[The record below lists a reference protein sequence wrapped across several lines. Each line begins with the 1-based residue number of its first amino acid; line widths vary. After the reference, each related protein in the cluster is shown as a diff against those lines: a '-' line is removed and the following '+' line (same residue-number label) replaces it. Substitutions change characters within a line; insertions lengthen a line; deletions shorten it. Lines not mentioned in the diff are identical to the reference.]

1 MLLPENLAGR
11 KFGNMK
17 KLIFT
22 VCLGL
27 LFSLVPVAFA
37 QAYDYVRTPSGS
49 GTYQSVDLSVTGFDV
64 ENDLIGYSS
73 STDIFCA
80 FYISGMSE
88 GNILGG
94 SIFPATSTNFSDTIT
109 YSDPQEPPFQ
119 PPTLLEIH
127 YVGIQCGQTEEEIN
141 TGTGDSIFENENNPL
156 VPPLFTLAAAEPTA
170 YDYVRT
176 PSGSGTYQSV
186 DLSVTDFDIENDLI
200 GSSSSTDIFCR
211 FFIGD
216 VNDAD
221 VYGTNIFVATS
232 TSFSDTFAYTDF
244 SADIYYVG
252 LQCGSPPSYIDGTG
266 DAIFE
271 REDNP
276 LVPPLFTLAAAEPTG
291 PAGSGGFT
299 FSLAI
304 YAICVGL
311 IAGVTGIVVGKK

>member
-1 MLLPENLAGR
+1 
-11 KFGNMK
+11 MK

-27 LFSLVPVAFA
+27 FFSLMPMAFA

-49 GTYQSVDLSVTGFDV
+49 GTYQSVDLSVTGFDI

-156 VPPLFTLAAAEPTA
+156 VPPLFTLAAPAETYA
-170 YDYVRT
+170 VAI
-176 PSGSGTYQSV
+176 PSDAGSQFLANI
-186 DLSVTDFDIENDLI
+186 DAQL
-200 GSSSSTDIFCR
+200 
-211 FFIGD
+211 
-216 VNDAD
+216 AD
-221 VYGTNIFVATS
+221 VGTLGFIAIVAGIPLA
-232 TSFSDTFAYTDF
+232 FYVIRRF
-244 SADIYYVG
+244 VG
-252 LQCGSPPSYIDGTG
+252 L
-266 DAIFE
+266 
-271 REDNP
+271 
-276 LVPPLFTLAAAEPTG
+276 VP
-291 PAGSGGFT
+291 
-299 FSLAI
+299 
-304 YAICVGL
+304 
-311 IAGVTGIVVGKK
+311 KDRKR

>member
-1 MLLPENLAGR
+1 
-11 KFGNMK
+11 MK

-49 GTYQSVDLSVTGFDV
+49 GTYQSVDLSVTG
-64 ENDLIGYSS
+64 
-73 STDIFCA
+73 
-80 FYISGMSE
+80 
-88 GNILGG
+88 
-94 SIFPATSTNFSDTIT
+94 
-109 YSDPQEPPFQ
+109 
-119 PPTLLEIH
+119 
-127 YVGIQCGQTEEEIN
+127 
-141 TGTGDSIFENENNPL
+141 
-156 VPPLFTLAAAEPTA
+156 
-170 YDYVRT
+170 
-176 PSGSGTYQSV
+176 
-186 DLSVTDFDIENDLI
+186 FDIENDLI

-276 LVPPLFTLAAAEPTG
+276 LVPPLFTLAAPAETYAVAIPSDAG
-291 PAGSGGFT
+291 PQFLANIDAQLADIGTLGFIAIVAGIP
-299 FSLAI
+299 LAFYVI
-304 YAICVGL
+304 RRFVGL
-311 IAGVTGIVVGKK
+311 VPKDRKR